1 MYARQSIDQN
11 DIDAVVQSL
20 KGDLITRGAQVEAFE
35 EALKEVCQVR
45 YAVVMNSGSTA
56 LDAAYFALDAGP
68 ADRILSTPN
77 SFIATVGPGVRRG
90 ASPLFI
96 DIDRSTGNFN
106 LDLVLENLDFQ
117 STRGRLFVA
126 PVHFSGIAVDM
137 KKIYNSLKNPRTVI
151 IEDAAHAIGSY
162 YPSGE
167 KVGSCTYSDITIL
180 SFHPA
185 KVITSGEG
193 GAALTNDEALYNKL
207 KLFRNNGIIRKSA
220 WEYDCEDLTGNYN
233 FIEMQAALGLS
244 QLKRLDKFVVKRR
257 KLVKLYHELLKGVE
271 GVRLFSDE
279 PLERTAYHLMVA
291 QIDFRKFKTT
301 RTDFMQKLLEHR
313 YGTQLH
319 YIPVYR
325 HPVIK
330 KMVGDVAEYF
340 PEMEKYFEE
349 ALSLPLYYDL
359 TEKEVE
365 SFVETFKKI
374 LHS

>member
-244 QLKRLDKFVVKRR
+244 QLKRLDKFVLKRR